1 MGRAFGLLAQLALA
15 RMYGPA
21 QLGFYTLGFTLVQ
34 LANILAQFGMDN
46 AVVRYVAQYRTE
58 RDTSRVRGTILLALY
73 VTLVLSLV
81 LSALIFLGADLLSN
95 WVFDGAVPRTVFR
108 AFSVSLPF
116 FTVMS
121 MALWATQ
128 GFQTVKYTAYVQ
140 RILQPL
146 MNLIF
151 IVVFYLLGLQIL
163 GAIVAYILSMAVGSI
178 LALYYLKRL
187 FPELFD
193 KATLARYEPRAMF
206 RVSGPLILANTTQH
220 IYSWAAVMIL
230 GVFATAS
237 AVGIYNAAARVATFS
252 SIVLS
257 AFALI
262 FSPIVSS
269 LYRRGL
275 LEDLSDL
282 YQDISRW
289 SFTGAFAIF
298 LLNLL
303 LARDIMAI
311 FGPKFIPGWVVLV
324 TVAAGQLVNSSV
336 GPTARVLSMTGHQNW
351 ILLAMLGSAVAGV
364 VGNVVLVPAY
374 GILGAGIATAA
385 ALLVA
390 NTVQVVFIRRLL
402 GFFPYNRQYL
412 RSLVAGCASAA
423 ITLLAKVVIPLPG
436 GLVTII
442 VLTPLFL
449 VGFAG
454 VLLVFGLNSSDR
466 KFFEALW
473 TAVWRVGKRDT

>member
-1 MGRAFGLLAQLALA
+1 MGRVFGLLTQLVLA
-15 RMYGPA
+15 RMYGPT
-21 QLGFYTLGFTLVQ
+21 QLGFYTLGFTLIQ
-34 LANILAQFGMDN
+34 LTNILAQFGMDN
-46 AVVRYVAQYRTE
+46 AVVRYVAHYRAE
-58 RDTSRVRGTILLALY
+58 SDNSRVRGTILLALC

-81 LSALIFLGADLLSN
+81 LSGLIFLGADLLSN
-95 WVFDGAVPRTVFR
+95 KVFDGAVPRTVFM

-128 GFQTVKYTAYVQ
+128 GFQTVYYTAYVQ

-151 IVVFYLLGLQIL
+151 IIVFYLLGLQIL
-163 GAIVAYILSMAVGSI
+163 GAVVAYILSMAVGCV
-178 LALYYLKRL
+178 LALYYLKQL

-193 KATLARYEPRAMF
+193 KATLARYDPRAMF

-237 AVGIYNAAARVATFS
+237 AVGIYNVAARVATFS

-262 FSPIVSS
+262 FAPMVSS

-275 LEDLSDL
+275 LEDLNRL
-282 YQDISRW
+282 YKDISRW
-289 SFTGAFAIF
+289 SFTGALAIF
-298 LLNLL
+298 LLSFL

-311 FGPKFIPGWVVLV
+311 FGPRFVPGWVVLV
-324 TVAAGQLVNSSV
+324 IVAAGQLVNSSV

-351 ILLAMLGSAVAGV
+351 IFLAMLGSAVAGV

-374 GILGAGIATAA
+374 GILGAGIATAT

-390 NTVQVVFIRRLL
+390 NTVQVVLVHRLL
-402 GFFPYNRQYL
+402 GFLPYNRQYL
-412 RSLVAGCASAA
+412 RPLATGSASAA
-423 ITLLAKVVIPLPG
+423 ITLLAKVVLPLPG
-436 GLVTII
+436 GLVSII
-442 VLTPLFL
+442 TLTPLFL
-449 VGFAG
+449 ASFV
-454 VLLVFGLNSSDR
+454 VVFLILGLSTSDR
-466 KFFEALW
+466 QFLEALW
-473 TAVWRVGKRDT
+473 VAVWRVAKRDT